1 MIFILSPNLLPTRIT
16 MILLDYSQI
25 ALSNIIVQKLND
37 ENMIRHMILNSI
49 RMYNKKYRDEY
60 GQMVICADG
69 MNTWRKDYYPYYKA
83 KRKTRREQSDQDW
96 NEIFRILHLVRDE
109 IKENLPYKV
118 IHMDGVEA
126 DDIIASL
133 VLQSQEFGLGEPM
146 MIVSSDKDFIQLQK
160 YNNVKQFSPIQK
172 KMVKDANPRTYLF
185 NHIMKGDTG
194 DGIPNVLSDDD
205 TFVTDK
211 KQTPLRKTKI
221 AEWLENSDNLRNVME
236 HETFRNY
243 QRNKKLIDLTEVPED
258 IQQTII
264 NNYNEQ
270 KVAMKMKVLNYLIK
284 KRCNQ
289 LIEVVEEFYNN
300 ETISI

>member
-1 MIFILSPNLLPTRIT
+1 

-37 ENMIRHMILNSI
+37 ESMIRHMILNSI
-49 RMYNKKYRDEY
+49 RMYNKRYREEY

-69 MNTWRKDYYPYYKA
+69 MNTWRKDYFPYYKA
-83 KRKTRREQSDQDW
+83 KRRKNRDSSDQDW
-96 NEIFRILHLVRDE
+96 NGIFRILHLVRDE

-118 IHMDGVEA
+118 VHMEGVEA

-133 VLQSQEFGLGEPM
+133 ILQSQEFGMNEPM

-160 YNNVKQFSPIQK
+160 FNNVKQFSPIQK
-172 KMVKDANPRTYLF
+172 KMVKDDNPRTYLF
-185 NHIMKGDTG
+185 NHIMKGDSG

-205 TFVTDK
+205 TFVSDK
-211 KQTPLRKTKI
+211 TQSPLRKTRI

-236 HETFRNY
+236 ETIYRNY
-243 QRNKKLIDLTEVPED
+243 QRNKKLIDLTEVPES
-258 IQQTII
+258 IQEAII
-264 NNYNEQ
+264 NNYNDQ
-270 KVAMKMKVLNYLIK
+270 KVAMKMRVLNYLIK

-300 ETISI
+300 EKIIA